1 MKKKY
6 LKPDAEYIKIDIY
19 DSVMDVV
26 VDGSFSVGEDDE
38 EGI

>member
-6 LKPDAEYIKIDIY
+6 LKPDAEIIDFEI
-19 DSVMDVV
+19 DEPIMDFL
-26 VDGSFSVGEDDE
+26 DGSFGVGEDED

>member
-6 LKPDAEYIKIDIY
+6 LKPNAEIVDFEIDEPI
-19 DSVMDVV
+19 MDIL
-26 VDGSFSVGEDDE
+26 DGSFGVGEDDE

>member
-6 LKPDAEYIKIDIY
+6 LKPDAEIIDFEIEEP
-19 DSVMDVV
+19 VMDLL
-26 VDGSFSVGEDDE
+26 DGSFSVGEDDE

>member
-6 LKPDAEYIKIDIY
+6 MKPDAEIIDFELNIPI
-19 DSVMDVV
+19 MDLM
-26 VDGSFSVGEDDE
+26 DGSFGVGEDEE